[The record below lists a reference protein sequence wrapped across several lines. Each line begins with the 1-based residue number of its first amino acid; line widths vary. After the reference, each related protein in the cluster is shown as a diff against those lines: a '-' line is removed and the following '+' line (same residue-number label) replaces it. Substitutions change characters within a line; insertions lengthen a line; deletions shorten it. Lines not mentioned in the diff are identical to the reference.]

1 MVYCQ
6 VLLTLFVLCSTASS
20 LNINNGLTDSE
31 MFLMDEML
39 RLESEIEEMKQDNQ
53 QEVNFFQTEVH
64 QLEKENKELR
74 KEIAGSVKTKL

>member
-1 MVYCQ
+1 
-6 VLLTLFVLCSTASS
+6 
-20 LNINNGLTDSE
+20 
-31 MFLMDEML
+31 MDEML